1 MWNLKQ
7 KKQLIDTE
15 NRLPEMRVW
24 TYVKWVK
31 VKLQVINTHGNIMYS
46 MVTIVNNIVYL
57 KITNTVDLKSS
68 HLRKICNCVW

>member
-15 NRLPEMRVW
+15 NSLPEMRVW

-31 VKLQVINTHGNIMYS
+31 VKLQVINAHGNIMYS
-46 MVTIVNNIVYL
+46 MVTIVNIVYL

-68 HLRKICNCVW
+68 HLRKIYNCVW